1 RTRPGVSVHERS
13 LSARH
18 LVRLERANALAS
30 IVIRDLAS
38 GEEHVIK
45 FDEAAYSLDIFD
57 GFEFDTTTLR
67 IAYSSMTTPTEIY
80 DYDMASRERILR
92 KRQVVPSGHDPAHYV
107 TSRITAKSH
116 DGALVPVSLL
126 HRRGLVLDGRAPLLL
141 YGTAPIARRC
151 GLRSRPTACRW
162 SIAVSS
168 MPSPTSAAARTRA
181 GAGISTASTR
191 RRPTRSTISPPR
203 AAR

>member
-67 IAYSSMTTPTEIY
+67 FAYSSMTTPTEIY

-92 KRQVVPSGHDPAHYV
+92 KRQVVPSGHDPASYV
-107 TSRITAKSH
+107 TGRITARAH
-116 DGALVPVSLL
+116 DGALVPISVLYRL
-126 HRRGLVLDGRAPLLL
+126 GLALYAP
-141 YGTAPIARRC
+141 AR
-151 GLRSRPTACRW
+151 LA
-162 SIAVSS
+162 
-168 MPSPTSAAARTRA
+168 
-181 GAGISTASTR
+181 
-191 RRPTRSTISPPR
+191 
-203 AAR
+203 